1 MSLTSADQQ
10 ARLTRA
16 QFGIRYLSAA
26 CACVCHSVMLASCL
40 SLSAAA
46 SAHTSGETPAS
57 AVAIT
62 TSHVRAVPH

>member
-1 MSLTSADQQ
+1 
-10 ARLTRA
+10 
-16 QFGIRYLSAA
+16 
-26 CACVCHSVMLASCL
+26 MLASCL